1 MIMENLGFER
11 LRKERDN
18 VKYWGGKNIEL
29 YENGLYDDGRWNSEG
44 KFGKGKKRYWNKISG
59 KWVGKKNECYRS
71 DKIWFYEFEY
81 INEKFIVELFKDEE
95 NEFKS
100 FKYIDRVGYFISLM
114 YVIGSF
120 WRSFD
125 EWEGGKK
132 GVYISKSEVIGVLG
146 SDEKYIIK
154 KLIELDLI
162 RKWKIG
168 VNKNDSRK
176 DVVNYWLNEKLL
188 GNIVSKKW
196 VENRSLENFV
206 IKNLEGR
213 DIDWV
218 EVSYIKRLKL
228 DIDKN
233 KLDEIINKKYS
244 DKIEEIKLELEWGDQ
259 FISKEDK
266 INKIKF
272 VNGNKEGYIKK
283 INNRYKIFV
292 DLIEEVKNGFI
303 NKRLFFRDNH
313 SGRYYNIVNSL
324 DKEFRREI
332 LLDGDK
338 VVEIDMKSMYI
349 SCFMYMLERINIVR
363 SGLYRSEK
371 RSIDKII
378 REYNKE
384 YSDKE
389 LKRNKISNGFSWL
402 DNDGEIYSEEIVNFD
417 IKDKEWKNVWSDR
430 KRLWSWYYDLDKSNY
445 DWGKVKG
452 SSIDKKLRNIKDN
465 EEYLEFVKE
474 FINVLEYS
482 NKMEIIGDGKI
493 EDKIFKEYKVG
504 GKLLSFKRS
513 DNLINDVVS
522 YIDSDRSKEGIREKS
537 SDNGFFINFSKYE
550 DGRIIKGKD
559 WVGRS
564 YDEFKE
570 LSGRE
575 LEKEYG
581 NGFISEEDYKIIF
594 GGKKVIR
601 KLIKVDDEGKSEW
614 DINDTDYIIKI
625 GRYLDDKI
633 EKKWKF
639 DKKFRL
645 KFDNDY
651 SLLLKKLGKDYS
663 IKIDNKVEVDFSEDI
678 DFYVDDFLD
687 KMKGIVFGGNES
699 IDFYNYLKVMFSW
712 GYKDSSVDGL
722 YKDLNGVYIDYDYD
736 LKDWG
741 NKKIFNRNFYK
752 MLVMRVLFSKNYLV
766 NSIKNLKNDK
776 IGNSIFSDK
785 GYELIWRI
793 KNNVMEKNEYGD
805 ILKNNDKIEG
815 YKNLSKILGV
825 IEVDLIE
832 YLIRNYFRKN
842 NKEYIRIFDGF
853 MIKEKDYWENRFY
866 LNMILK
872 NDVGYMF
879 DIR

>member
-59 KWVGKKNECYRS
+59 KWVGKKNECYKS

-95 NEFKS
+95 NKFKS

-125 EWEGGKK
+125 EWEGRKK
-132 GVYISKSEVIGVLG
+132 GVYISKSEVIGILG

-188 GNIVSKKW
+188 GSIVSKKW
-196 VENRSLENFV
+196 VENKSLENFV
-206 IKNLEGR
+206 IKNLEGK

-228 DIDKN
+228 DIERN

-324 DKEFRREI
+324 DKEFRKEI

-363 SGLYRSEK
+363 SGLYKSEK
-371 RSIDKII
+371 RSVDKII
-378 REYNKE
+378 KEYNKE

-417 IKDKEWKNVWSDR
+417 IKDKGWKNVWSDR
-430 KRLWSWYYDLDKSNY
+430 KRLWSWYYDLDESNY

-474 FINVLEYS
+474 FSNVLEYNNRWENIS
-482 NKMEIIGDGKI
+482 EGKSG
-493 EDKIFKEYKVG
+493 DKIFKEYKVG

-522 YIDSDRSKEGIREKS
+522 YIDSGSSKKGYREKNS
-537 SDNGFFINFSKYE
+537 INNFFITLSQYK
-550 DGRIIKGKD
+550 DGRIVKGKD
-559 WVGRS
+559 WVGRN

-594 GGKKVIR
+594 GGKKVLR
-601 KLIKVDDEGKSEW
+601 KLIKVDDEGESEW
-614 DINDTDYIIKI
+614 DISDTDYIINI

-639 DKKFRL
+639 DKNFRL

-651 SLLLKKLGKDYS
+651 GLLLDKLGKDYS
-663 IKIDNKVEVDFSEDI
+663 VKIDNKIEIDFSEDV

-712 GYKDSSVDGL
+712 GYKDSSVEGL
-722 YKDLNGVYIDYDYD
+722 YKDLNGVYINYDYN

-741 NKKIFNRNFYK
+741 NKKVFNRNFYK

-776 IGNSIFSDK
+776 IGNSIFSNK

-793 KNNVMEKNEYGD
+793 KNIIMEKNEYGD
-805 ILKNNDKIEG
+805 ILKNNEKIEG

-825 IEVDLIE
+825 IEVDIIE
-832 YLIRNYFRKN
+832 YLVRNYFRKN

-853 MIKEKDYWENRFY
+853 MIKEKDYWENKFY